1 MDQVNDFTKIIHNTY
16 KNTGITKDS
25 IYDEILKREEDIKE
39 VINRVIDYEK
49 DKENNAL
56 FVNTKFS
63 DILVNIFKILND
75 LLDDLTNINKM
86 SFKKFKKV
94 VKKEKRIIYIG
105 IFMIICA
112 VFLALIEISDSV

>member
-1 MDQVNDFTKIIHNTY
+1 MDQLNDFTKIIHNTY
-16 KNTGITKDS
+16 ENTGITQDS
-25 IYDEILKREEDIKE
+25 IYDEILKREDDIKE

-56 FVNTKFS
+56 FINTKFS

-86 SFKKFKKV
+86 TFRRFKNV
-94 VKKEKRIIYIG
+94 VRRDKRIIYIG
-105 IFMIICA
+105 LFMIICA

>member
-1 MDQVNDFTKIIHNTY
+1 MDQLNDFTKIIHNTY

-25 IYDEILKREEDIKE
+25 IYDEILKREDDIKE

-86 SFKKFKKV
+86 TFRRFKNV
-94 VKKEKRIIYIG
+94 VRRDKRIIYIG
-105 IFMIICA
+105 LFMIICA

>member
-1 MDQVNDFTKIIHNTY
+1 MDQLNDFTKIIHNTY
-16 KNTGITKDS
+16 ENTGITQDS
-25 IYDEILKREEDIKE
+25 IYDEILKREDDIKE

-75 LLDDLTNINKM
+75 LLDDLTNINKI

-94 VKKEKRIIYIG
+94 VKKDKRIIYIG
-105 IFMIICA
+105 LFMIICA

>member
-1 MDQVNDFTKIIHNTY
+1 MDQLNDFTKIIHNTY
-16 KNTGITKDS
+16 ENTGITQDS
-25 IYDEILKREEDIKE
+25 IYDEILKREDDIKE
-39 VINRVIDYEK
+39 VIDRVITYEK
-49 DKENNAL
+49 VKESNEL

-86 SFKKFKKV
+86 TFRRFKNV
-94 VKKEKRIIYIG
+94 VRRDKRIIYIG
-105 IFMIICA
+105 LFMIICA